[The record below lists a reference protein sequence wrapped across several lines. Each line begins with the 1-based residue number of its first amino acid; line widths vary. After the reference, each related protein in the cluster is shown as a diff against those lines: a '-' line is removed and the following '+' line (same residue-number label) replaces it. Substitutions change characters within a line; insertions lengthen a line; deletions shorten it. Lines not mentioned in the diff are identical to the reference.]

1 MILRQSTRKLVG
13 ASTALL
19 TALLA
24 TLFASIV
31 HPTAYAAAPTEP
43 EDALEFKGS
52 WLVVGQKANG
62 VPLAPGEK
70 NREYNTRLDLEF
82 EKPIQMIKGRAYAH
96 IRAGAG
102 SGLQLGLPT
111 FTGSV
116 NTTAFAKEDEHLHD
130 AKAIIAQAWVEIG
143 LPINFGSSND
153 NTSPAL
159 SVIVGKIDPTTFFDH
174 NEIAHDESEKFI
186 NNILVHNPLLDT
198 GGDYGIDENGFSP
211 GILFNYQTRRPDQA
225 NWMANLGFFGAG
237 NGPQLDTSPSNPFT
251 MAQIRYFGNLCGDL
265 PGSFATYYWNNPKA
279 ENALTGMAESHTGWG
294 VSIDQNVTP
303 DLTLFA
309 RTSRGIDGTRLFD
322 RALTY
327 GTELKGKTWNRPND
341 HIALGFA
348 HLRPD
353 PILVAQGAGR
363 ERETTAELMYAYAVN
378 ESLMISG
385 DLQWI
390 KNSAGDPQ
398 APSARLIGFR
408 SKFSF

>member
-1 MILRQSTRKLVG
+1 MALNQSKWVCTG
-13 ASTALL
+13 IATAV
-19 TALLA
+19 LA
-24 TLFASIV
+24 TTIPLKAFATEQ
-31 HPTAYAAAPTEP
+31 PTDD
-43 EDALEFKGS
+43 EDAVEFSGS
-52 WLVVGQKANG
+52 WLVVGQQAKG

-70 NREYNTRLDLEF
+70 SREYNTRLDLEF
-82 EKPIQMIKGRAYAH
+82 EKPVKAIGGRVYAH

-102 SGLQLGLPT
+102 SGLQLGLSS

-143 LPINFGSSND
+143 LPLPFADANNQSD
-153 NTSPAL
+153 TSPAL
-159 SVIVGKIDPTTFFDH
+159 SVIVGKIDPTVFFDH

-211 GILFNYQTRRPDQA
+211 GVLFNYQTRRENQP

-237 NGPQLDTSPSNPFT
+237 NGPKLDTSPSNPFT
-251 MAQIRYFGNLCGDL
+251 MAQVRYFGNLCKDL
-265 PGSFATYYWNNPKA
+265 PGSLATYYWSNPKA
-279 ENALTGMAESHTGWG
+279 ENALTGEEESHTGWG
-294 VSIDQNVTP
+294 ISIDQNLTQ
-303 DLTLFA
+303 DLTVFA
-309 RTSRGIDGTRLFD
+309 RTSFGLDGVRQFD

-327 GTELKGKTWNRPND
+327 GTELKGAAWNRPQD
-341 HIALGFA
+341 HIALGLA

-353 PILVAQGAGR
+353 PNLLANGAGTNR
-363 ERETTAELMYAYAVN
+363 EVTAELMYAYALSKKLV
-378 ESLMISG
+378 ISA

-390 KNSAGDPQ
+390 KNSAGDAQVPT
-398 APSARLIGFR
+398 AKLLGFR